1 VLLDRKIMT
10 NQTLYICGLQ
20 QLYEFSLHNHAFIYH
35 NNKRRVVPSHS
46 SKSSNFYLDILLLTT
61 DDEHDFILILTAPG
75 SKLVLTTYVDMT

>member
-1 VLLDRKIMT
+1 
-10 NQTLYICGLQ
+10 
-20 QLYEFSLHNHAFIYH
+20 
-35 NNKRRVVPSHS
+35 VPSHS